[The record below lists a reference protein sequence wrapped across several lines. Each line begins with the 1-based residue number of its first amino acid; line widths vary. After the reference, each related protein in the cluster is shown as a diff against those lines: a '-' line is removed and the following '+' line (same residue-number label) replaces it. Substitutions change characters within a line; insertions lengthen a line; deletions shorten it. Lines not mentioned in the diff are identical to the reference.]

1 MPQPLDH
8 ELLAWAAGFFDG
20 EGSAIA
26 KGTRARPNYH
36 QLQLSVPQSGGS
48 EIPEVLATFR
58 EATLGTGRMDGPN
71 RDRVWSW
78 RARGR
83 ADAQSTLAL
92 IWPYLGAVKR
102 AQATAALA
110 KVDAQFE
117 SRRVRRRP
125 DRYRPRFIP
134 HQIASAKA
142 QGENLIERAWAAGF
156 LDAEGWFG
164 VVRGVKRKRGPDW
177 YRIRV
182 SAPQHSTDG
191 QVPEV
196 LLRLHRVVDV
206 GRIEV
211 HGESDDFKWVTEGRA
226 NVLHVLGLVETWLGS
241 IKLAQAE
248 DALAKFD
255 GQQRLKGSGDTCVR
269 GHTYDSIGTKADG
282 RPRKYC
288 LACAREGARRIRA
301 AQGIKPRQFKN
312 LARRYA
318 E

>member
-1 MPQPLDH
+1 VPQPLDN

-20 EGSAIA
+20 EGSTIA
-26 KGTRARPNYH
+26 KRTKARPNYH
-36 QLQLSVPQSGGS
+36 QLQISVPQSGGS

-58 EATLGTGRMDGPN
+58 KAALGTGRMDGPN
-71 RDRVWSW
+71 SDGVWSW

-102 AQATAALA
+102 EQASAALV

-117 SRRVRRRP
+117 SQRVRRLP
-125 DRYRPRFIP
+125 DRYVPEFIAHEIP
-134 HQIASAKA
+134 SARA
-142 QGENLIERAWAAGF
+142 QGENLTERAWASGF

-182 SAPQHSTDG
+182 SAPQHSADG
-191 QVPEV
+191 DVPEV
-196 LLRLHRVVDV
+196 LLRLHRVIGV

-255 GQQRLKGSGDTCVR
+255 GQQRLKGSGDTCLR
-269 GHTYDSIGTKADG
+269 GHTYDSVGTKADG

-288 LACAREGARRIRA
+288 LTCAREAASRIRA
-301 AQGIKPRQFKN
+301 SQGIKPRQFKN
-312 LARRYA
+312 VARRYP